1 MGHREKTFTEDT
13 VFEMSF
19 GARISTGRD
28 WRQRS
33 QAEGKPSISRGT
45 GAKTEDI
52 FRKLSRA
59 ERSHN

>member
-1 MGHREKTFTEDT
+1 MFTENT
-13 VFEMSF
+13 VFEMSV

-45 GAKTEDI
+45 GERKQKTYLESYPGQREVI
-52 FRKLSRA
+52 TKV
-59 ERSHN
+59 